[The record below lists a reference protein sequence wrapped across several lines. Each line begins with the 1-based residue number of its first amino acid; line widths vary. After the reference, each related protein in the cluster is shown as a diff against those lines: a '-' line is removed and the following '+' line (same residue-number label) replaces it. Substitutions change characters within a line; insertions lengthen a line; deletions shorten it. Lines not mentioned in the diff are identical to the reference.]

1 MEELGYNRNDI
12 KILYKM
18 NKKAEI
24 IVDTT
29 VSQTESISV
38 KEIVKQGSI
47 FGPIMCCTTTSRMK
61 WNEMKSYFFQYKQCT
76 IYNTTTG

>member
-1 MEELGYNRNDI
+1 MEEIGYNRNDI

-29 VSQTESISV
+29 VSQTESMNV
-38 KEIVKQGSI
+38 KQIVKQGTI
-47 FGPIMCCTTTSRMK
+47 F
-61 WNEMKSYFFQYKQCT
+61 
-76 IYNTTTG
+76 

>member
-1 MEELGYNRNDI
+1 MEEIDYDRNDI

-29 VSQTESISV
+29 VSQTESMNI
-38 KEIVKQGSI
+38 KEIVKQGTI
-47 FGPIMCCTTTSRMK
+47 FGPIMCCATTLRVNNRGHS
-61 WNEMKSYFFQYKQCT
+61 T
-76 IYNTTTG
+76 I

>member
-12 KILYKM
+12 KILYKI

-24 IVDTT
+24 IADTT

-61 WNEMKSYFFQYKQCT
+61 
-76 IYNTTTG
+76 

>member
-1 MEELGYNRNDI
+1 MEEAGYNRNDI

-29 VSQTESISV
+29 VGQAKSINTN
-38 KEIVKQGSI
+38 ETVKQGSI
-47 FGPIMCCTTTSRMK
+47 FGPIICCA
-61 WNEMKSYFFQYKQCT
+61 
-76 IYNTTTG
+76 

>member
-1 MEELGYNRNDI
+1 MEEIGYNRSDI

-29 VSQTESISV
+29 VSQTESMNI
-38 KEIVKQGSI
+38 Q
-47 FGPIMCCTTTSRMK
+47 
-61 WNEMKSYFFQYKQCT
+61 
-76 IYNTTTG
+76 